1 MISEN
6 INFLKLNTE
15 NNAELIEDLRFEHI
29 DLTSTIST
37 YVTANLDRE
46 LLKLF
51 ESKLNIPAYQDL
63 IKYDIDQAK
72 PLSKLLNA
80 NKNKLNDYIN
90 QILSIDFREKF
101 VFCQENLL
109 IICNIL
115 IFTFG
120 ELKKYKV
127 STLSDLENKIS
138 SINFSKY
145 NFERDYLKEDY
156 LQKRN
161 QIVKDKKGK
170 TSTKEFLP
178 WFFLKD
184 TGIDLFG
191 IDDINVNCE
200 NTIKHKKNSK
210 RDYLI

>member
-51 ESKLNIPAYQDL
+51 ESKLNIPTYQDL

-109 IICNIL
+109 IICYIL

-138 SINFSKY
+138 SKRRLFTK
-145 NFERDYLKEDY
+145 KE
-156 LQKRN
+156 
-161 QIVKDKKGK
+161 
-170 TSTKEFLP
+170 S
-178 WFFLKD
+178 
-184 TGIDLFG
+184 
-191 IDDINVNCE
+191 NC
-200 NTIKHKKNSK
+200 
-210 RDYLI
+210 

>member
-15 NNAELIEDLRFEHI
+15 NNAELIEDLRYEHI

-80 NKNKLNDYIN
+80 NK
-90 QILSIDFREKF
+90 
-101 VFCQENLL
+101 
-109 IICNIL
+109 II
-115 IFTFG
+115 
-120 ELKKYKV
+120 
-127 STLSDLENKIS
+127 
-138 SINFSKY
+138 
-145 NFERDYLKEDY
+145 
-156 LQKRN
+156 
-161 QIVKDKKGK
+161 
-170 TSTKEFLP
+170 
-178 WFFLKD
+178 
-184 TGIDLFG
+184 
-191 IDDINVNCE
+191 
-200 NTIKHKKNSK
+200 
-210 RDYLI
+210 